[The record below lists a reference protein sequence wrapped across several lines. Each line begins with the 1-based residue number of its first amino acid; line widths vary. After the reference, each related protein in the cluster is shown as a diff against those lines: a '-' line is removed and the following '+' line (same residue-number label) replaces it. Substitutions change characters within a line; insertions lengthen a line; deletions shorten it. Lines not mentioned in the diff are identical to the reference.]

1 MSQLNSSI
9 GKLKRVPLR
18 EVWPHEAFDFTSW
31 LIENIEIINE
41 ELGITLSSVEQEQ
54 SAGDFKV
61 DILAEDENGDPVVI
75 ENQFGKSDH
84 DHLGKIITY
93 LSSFEA
99 RTAIWLVS
107 DPRPEHITAITW
119 LNESAPE
126 AFYLFR
132 VEAVRIG
139 DSPPAPLLTPIVG
152 PSEESRQI
160 GQKKKE
166 WAEREKQRYQ
176 FWDVFLERANERTS
190 LHSNNSPTKGTWI
203 STSAG
208 KSGLSFTY
216 VARQNDCQVE
226 LYIDRGKDKKEEN
239 NQIFDFFKAHQKEIE
254 ITFGDKLD
262 WEPLEGRR
270 ACRIAKYM
278 DHGGYRSPEE
288 EWPEVQNKMLD
299 AMIRLEKAISPY
311 LSQLD
316 I

>member
-1 MSQLNSSI
+1 MSKSNSSI
-9 GKLKRVPLR
+9 GKLKRIPLR

-31 LIENIEIINE
+31 LIGNIEVLNE

-75 ENQFGKSDH
+75 ENQLGKSDH

-166 WAEREKQRYQ
+166 WAEREKQRYR
-176 FWDVFLERANERTS
+176 FWDELLEAANDKTN
-190 LHSNNSPTKGTWI
+190 LHKNISPSKATWI

-208 KSGLSFTY
+208 ISGLSFTY
-216 VARQNDCQVE
+216 GARQNDCQVE
-226 LYIDRGKDKKEEN
+226 LYIDRGKEKKDEN
-239 NQIFDFFKAHQKEIE
+239 DQIFDFLRSHQEEIE
-254 ITFGDKLD
+254 NTFGEGLD
-262 WEPLEGRR
+262 WDPLEGRR

-288 EWPEVQNKMLD
+288 EWPEVQNKMID
-299 AMIRLEKAISPY
+299 AMIRLEKSLSPY
-311 LSQLD
+311 LLKLN